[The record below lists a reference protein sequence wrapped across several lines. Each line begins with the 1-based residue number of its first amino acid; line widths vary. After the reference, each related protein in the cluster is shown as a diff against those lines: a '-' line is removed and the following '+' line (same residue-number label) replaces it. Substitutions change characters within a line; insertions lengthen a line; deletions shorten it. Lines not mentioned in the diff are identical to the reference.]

1 MSKEPKILTWDD
13 LEPWEQEVA
22 KEQYLF
28 IREQEEER
36 ARDEITEE
44 YPEPID
50 WTYVKGCTFTRNKE
64 DMTVDVWI

>member
-1 MSKEPKILTWDD
+1 MSKEPKILTWDE
-13 LEPWEQEVA
+13 LEPWEQEMA

-36 ARDEITEE
+36 ARDEITKE
-44 YPEPID
+44 YPYPID
-50 WTYVKGCTFTRNKE
+50 WTFVKECTFTRNEE

>member
-1 MSKEPKILTWDD
+1 MSKEPKILMWND

-44 YPEPID
+44 YPYPMD
-50 WTYVKGCTFTRNKE
+50 WTLVKECTFTRNEE